1 MFSGAFFKGRGK
13 RLAAPIYIRLEK
25 KERENTKPKQLEG
38 RRKERKN
45 KKS

>member
-1 MFSGAFFKGRGK
+1 LKGRGK

-38 RRKERKN
+38 RN
-45 KKS
+45 KAKKKIK

>member
-1 MFSGAFFKGRGK
+1 LKRRGK

-38 RRKERKN
+38 RGKERKN